1 MTEAAAAE
9 KPKKRGVGT
18 VINEAILAGKSNEE
32 ALEAAK
38 AEFPDAKTNI
48 NTVSWY
54 RNNLR
59 KTNPD
64 VPKARA
70 AKKASTP
77 AEGDIPTSGGEPDP
91 LG

>member
-1 MTEAAAAE
+1 MTEAAATP

-18 VINEAILAGKSNEE
+18 VINEAILAGKTNEE

-59 KTNPD
+59 KTNPN
-64 VPKARA
+64 VPKARV
-70 AKKASTP
+70 AKKAAAP
-77 AEGDIPTSGGEPDP
+77 AEGDIPASAGEADP